1 MGSTS
6 KKPMLEVT
14 GVGISFSGLKALD
27 NVCLYIEEGSIC
39 SLIGPNGAGKT
50 TLFNVI
56 TGVVRAD
63 SGRIDFR
70 GRNITGLRPY
80 QICQAGIAKTYQ
92 LRNNFPNLTVY
103 ENIRSG
109 FLKDTLSHRKRCR
122 QTDAVL
128 ELMKLTDKADV
139 VVSNLPPLDSKLVD
153 LGRALATGPKL
164 ILLDELIGGL
174 LPSETAQICDIV
186 LDLGDKGYTIFQIG
200 HEMKPI
206 MRTSQKI
213 FVLDQGVLIAEGTPE
228 EIRTNPAVLSCYL
241 ETEEG

>member
-1 MGSTS
+1 MGSIS
-6 KKPMLEVT
+6 QKPILEVT
-14 GVGISFSGLKALD
+14 GVGISFGGLKALD
-27 NVCLYIEEGSIC
+27 NVCLYFEEGSIC

-56 TGVVRAD
+56 TGGLRAD
-63 SGRIDFR
+63 SGSIYFQ

-80 QICQAGIAKTYQ
+80 QVCQTGIAKTYQ

-109 FLKDTLSHRKRCR
+109 FLKDALSHQKRSQ

-153 LGRALATGPKL
+153 LGRALATSPML

-174 LPSETAQICDIV
+174 LPAETDQICDIV
-186 LDLGDKGYTIFQIG
+186 LDLRERGYTIFQIG
-200 HEMKPI
+200 HEMEPI
-206 MRTSQKI
+206 MRTSDKI
-213 FVLDQGVLIAEGTPE
+213 FVLDQGALIAEGTPE
-228 EIRTNPAVLSCYL
+228 EIRNNQAVLSCYL

>member
-1 MGSTS
+1 
-6 KKPMLEVT
+6 MLEVT
-14 GVGISFSGLKALD
+14 GVGISFGGLKALD
-27 NVCLYIEEGSIC
+27 NVGIYVEQGSIC

-56 TGVVRAD
+56 SGVLRAD

-109 FLKDTLSHRKRCR
+109 FLKDALSHRTRCR
-122 QTDAVL
+122 RTDEVL
-128 ELMKLTDKADV
+128 ELMKLTDKADA

-153 LGRALATGPKL
+153 LGRALATSAKL

-174 LPSETAQICDIV
+174 LPSETDQICDIV
-186 LDLGDKGYTIFQIG
+186 LDLRDKGYTIFQIG

>member
-1 MGSTS
+1 
-6 KKPMLEVT
+6 MLEVT
-14 GVGISFSGLKALD
+14 GVGISFGGLKALD
-27 NVCLYIEEGSIC
+27 NVGIYVEEGSIC

-56 TGVVRAD
+56 TGVLRAD

-109 FLKDTLSHRKRCR
+109 FLKDALSHRTRCQR
-122 QTDAVL
+122 TDEVL
-128 ELMKLTDKADV
+128 ELMKLTDKADA

-153 LGRALATGPKL
+153 LGRALATSAKL

-174 LPSETAQICDIV
+174 LPSETDQICDIV
-186 LDLGDKGYTIFQIG
+186 LDLRDKGYTIFQIG